1 MVSQALSASE
11 FGHSESPVL
20 LFLREELVSLE
31 PSCKRTSSL
40 KFLQI
45 VELAGLVGGQ
55 RELLVDFHCSRF
67 SLLKRWEDRVCA
79 VGDYAPCLQYW
90 LLSL

>member
-31 PSCKRTSSL
+31 RSCKRTSL
-40 KFLQI
+40 TFLQR

-67 SLLKRWEDRVCA
+67 FSAEE
-79 VGDYAPCLQYW
+79 VGG
-90 LLSL
+90 